1 MWLELLQNDVVTVSL
16 SGYNSHTVASNTVI
30 LKLRQNDR
38 VEVKSREMQTFSL
51 FGLPDQV
58 YSTLTGYLLKA
69 DTTGAF
75 MDSPIVG

>member
-1 MWLELLQNDVVTVSL
+1 MWLELLHNDVITVSL

-38 VEVKSREMQTFSL
+38 VEVKSRELQTFAL
-51 FGLPDQV
+51 FGLNDQV
-58 YSTLTGYLLKA
+58 YSTFSGYLLKT
-69 DTTGAF
+69 DTSGAF